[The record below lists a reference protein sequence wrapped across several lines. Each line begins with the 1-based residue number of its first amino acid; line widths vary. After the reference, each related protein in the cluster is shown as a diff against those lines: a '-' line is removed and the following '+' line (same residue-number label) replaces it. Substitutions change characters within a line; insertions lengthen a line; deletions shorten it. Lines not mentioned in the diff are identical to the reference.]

1 MNWLVNGRV
10 LESWMKFKINLR
22 YYRKHFHKL
31 ISYRRIAII
40 SVSTWKYYFT
50 CIFSPHFMT
59 FRGSIDKTKIWMSKL
74 ISCQLIEKKKKEE
87 GGKREG
93 KLFHQVSTRGRDNWF
108 RSVGKFSLR
117 HLNFQLTK
125 RSGAY
130 SRRKFLIASPP
141 PLRFQINS
149 HHHRENSYS
158 SRTTPFD
165 SFQSILFVPIHPLSI
180 SLAPLYLFI
189 LAGDETF
196 KNFVAFSTSSYPIVS
211 RVGSPLT

>member
-1 MNWLVNGRV
+1 MLTSFHELVYVNLQLSRKEKIRSELVRINGRV

-22 YYRKHFHKL
+22 YYRKQFHKL

-74 ISCQLIEKKKKEE
+74 ISCQLIEKKKKGE
-87 GGKREG
+87 GGKKEG

-141 PLRFQINS
+141 LSNQFAS
-149 HHHRENSYS
+149 S
-158 SRTTPFD
+158 SRKLLLVTND
-165 SFQSILFVPIHPLSI
+165 SVRFVSIDTFRSNP
-180 SLAPLYLFI
+180 SLINFSRAPLFI
-189 LAGDETF
+189 YTRGGW
-196 KNFVAFSTSSYPIVS
+196 NV
-211 RVGSPLT
+211 

>member
-1 MNWLVNGRV
+1 
-10 LESWMKFKINLR
+10 MKILF
-22 YYRKHFHKL
+22 Y
-31 ISYRRIAII
+31 
-40 SVSTWKYYFT
+40 VYF
-50 CIFSPHFMT
+50 FPT
-59 FRGSIDKTKIWMSKL
+59 FRDIRGSIDKTKIWMSKL
-74 ISCQLIEKKKKEE
+74 ISCQLIEKKKEE

-158 SRTTPFD
+158 SRTTRPPFD

-180 SLAPLYLFI
+180 SLAPFYLFI

-196 KNFVAFSTSSYPIVS
+196 KNFVAFLTSFCPIVS